1 MEIAQAIYDFFGF
14 EVLGSS
20 ATFTDLLSSMF
31 QIGTGLWV
39 VIFIIR
45 SLFMAVTIP
54 ERFQW

>member
-1 MEIAQAIYDFFGF
+1 MEIVQSIYEFFGF
-14 EVLGSS
+14 ELLGSS
-20 ATFTDLLSSMF
+20 ATLTDLLSNMF
-31 QIGTGLWV
+31 QIACGLWV